1 MKAELALWI
10 GRKLVE
16 PPLKEGGEPLPPA
29 AGKAIRIQETT
40 GQELTCVA
48 RGDGFDL
55 FIGKKPS
62 HYRFALTVSA
72 VLELT
77 RWIIYWWVRY
87 ACFGLKLKLW
97 AWVVRTRMGEADGS
111 RGIRRRHSGGDG
123 RGHDGGGG
131 S

>member
-1 MKAELALWI
+1 LFKKAELALWI

-16 PPLKEGGEPLPPA
+16 PPRKKGGAPLPPA

-55 FIGKKPS
+55 FIGKKPE
-62 HYRFALTVSA
+62 HYRFGLTVSA

-77 RWIIYWWVRY
+77 RWIIWWWVRY
-87 ACFGLKLKLW
+87 TWCGLKLKLW
-97 AWVVRTRMGEADGS
+97 AWVVRTRMGAD
-111 RGIRRRHSGGDG
+111 R
-123 RGHDGGGG
+123 
-131 S
+131 